1 MVAANNKR
9 NIYPLMRT
17 HVITGANSGIG
28 FEAVRALARQGE
40 RVIMAVRD
48 LSRGEA
54 ARAKVLAE
62 LPGAVLELE
71 HVDLLDLDSVRALAA
86 RLVSVDVLINNAG
99 LGTMPLVLTKERVY
113 SQFGANHLGHFLL
126 TALLWPKLEAGRDAR
141 VVTVTSGFGK
151 KGVLDLDNLD
161 GSRGYGQGRAYMQS
175 KLANAL
181 FGAELDRRL
190 RARGAAVKSV
200 LVHPGVAATE
210 MQKKPRGVMG
220 VIGRLVHAFASSPT
234 RGARPT
240 VDAATL
246 DSIASGEVYGPG
258 SGEGPARREAPW
270 PSMRDL
276 DGAAALWAR
285 SEQLTGVRFLS

>member
-1 MVAANNKR
+1 MK
-9 NIYPLMRT
+9 T

-62 LPGAVLELE
+62 VPGAALALER
-71 HVDLLDLDSVRALAA
+71 VDLLDLDSVRALAE

-190 RARGAAVKSV
+190 RARRGGEERAGAPRRRRHRDAEE
-200 LVHPGVAATE
+200 AARDDGRHRE
-210 MQKKPRGVMG
+210 AGARV
-220 VIGRLVHAFASSPT
+220 RLVA
-234 RGARPT
+234 
-240 VDAATL
+240 D
-246 DSIASGEVYGPG
+246 
-258 SGEGPARREAPW
+258 ARRSPHH
-270 PSMRDL
+270 RRGD
-276 DGAAALWAR
+276 AR
-285 SEQLTGVRFLS
+285 FHREW